1 MDDIAENEAIKLKN
15 KEDADK
21 KETDKKIKTKGKIT
35 SQEGKR
41 ELSKSRKNVESHDKE
56 ETTFEKE
63 LNISAEIKAIYE
75 NPKPTRDPVFK
86 KHTELTEIFS

>member
-1 MDDIAENEAIKLKN
+1 MRSTQIKLSTTYHSQKEAN
-15 KEDADK
+15 K
-21 KETDKKIKTKGKIT
+21 I
-35 SQEGKR
+35 Q
-41 ELSKSRKNVESHDKE
+41 LSKSRKNVESHDKE